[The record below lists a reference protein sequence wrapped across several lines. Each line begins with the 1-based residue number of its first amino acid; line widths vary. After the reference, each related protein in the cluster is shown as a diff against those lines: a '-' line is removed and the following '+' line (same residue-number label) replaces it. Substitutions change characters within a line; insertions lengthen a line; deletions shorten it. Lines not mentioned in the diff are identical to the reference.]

1 MLHSSKESHRNLT
14 EREQKEHQYFAV
26 VIGKLE
32 LPGTEGERNLLK
44 DLAVQVRR

>member
-14 EREQKEHQYFAV
+14 EREQKEYQYFA

-44 DLAVQVRR
+44 DLAVQVRH